1 MRRLIIRIKETVAL
15 AKYFFSFK
23 RRARLEEL
31 TKRYIHLT
39 GKENAHLEWLQAMT
53 ENDLIHM
60 SLMSDSG
67 LKLLARAFGTRLS
80 QAGVDSL
87 KEVINIERENAR
99 QYNSTVN

>member
-1 MRRLIIRIKETVAL
+1 
-15 AKYFFSFK
+15 
-23 RRARLEEL
+23 
-31 TKRYIHLT
+31 
-39 GKENAHLEWLQAMT
+39 
-53 ENDLIHM
+53 M